1 MGLSHKQG
9 MRMFMYEQ
17 YGLVLSALLLGSF
30 SGLILSVTI
39 VAQFFIFLEFPL
51 QLVMPYD
58 LIAFMFGMALVTT
71 FFAVY
76 IPVSNVNQ

>member
-1 MGLSHKQG
+1 
-9 MRMFMYEQ
+9 MRIFMYEQ

-39 VAQFFIFLEFPL
+39 VAQFFILLEFPL
-51 QLVMPYD
+51 QMVIPYE
-58 LIAFMFGMALVTT
+58 LIAFMFVMALVTT

-76 IPVSNVNQ
+76 VPVSNINQ